1 MKAWLEVL
9 AGLALVAVWL
19 GVSVAADRAT
29 GTDGT
34 AQVEPA
40 AQVVALRSVGGP
52 R

>member
-1 MKAWLEVL
+1 MKAWFEVL

-29 GTDGT
+29 SADAA

-40 AQVVALRSVGGP
+40 AQVALRSIGGP